1 MVIYG
6 ILLHLFTV
14 FCYIYLRYFVT
25 LGQSDELDQKDQ
37 KLQNCLIF
45 LICNFAEKLKM
56 MKS

>member
-6 ILLHLFTV
+6 ILLHF
-14 FCYIYLRYFVT
+14 
-25 LGQSDELDQKDQ
+25 GQSDQLDQKDQ